1 MQPQHPNVQV
11 WGSCDPGGSGFLSRD
26 GVYKSLALT
35 ALAQQ
40 GKGADVRAL
49 ASYGEGGK
57 GQREGEGGRCVQWS
71 SMHVY
76 SVLLH

>member
-1 MQPQHPNVQV
+1 MQPQHPIVQV

-40 GKGADVRAL
+40 GKGVDVRAL
-49 ASYGEGGK
+49 ASYGEGG
-57 GQREGEGGRCVQWS
+57 EGGREREGGREVRDRGREGGR
-71 SMHVY
+71 
-76 SVLLH
+76 